1 MVSSCQ
7 TKPLAKRVL
16 GITQS
21 SSHQT
26 IAALTYL
33 ELNLA
38 LPPIVEF
45 EIDNKIVSINAFN
58 AADTQQQL
66 NKQVVNIIASG
77 PSIADVDFAD
87 LLTMATIFINGSI
100 SLTAQHNF
108 TNIVGYVIS
117 DARFIL
123 HQYDILEKY
132 YNGQPLY
139 ATLAVLEALAIVHP
153 EIIEKHHHQM
163 HIIYPVDRPWGVK
176 ANGSEFSRLLLK
188 DALKYQ
194 ALNRKTP
201 LSAFAKHPQFI
212 IDSQHQ
218 PTPIGLSL
226 DITHGFVEAGT
237 VAYVATQLAFSRGA
251 CALHLYGIDLL
262 NNDKPRFYENN
273 ERSAPTTLSDVMS
286 NTIVPSFNLLA
297 KTYQQLGVS
306 TVNHSPISQA
316 LFDFN

>member
-1 MVSSCQ
+1 M
-7 TKPLAKRVL
+7 
-16 GITQS
+16 G
-21 SSHQT
+21 
-26 IAALTYL
+26 
-33 ELNLA
+33 

-45 EIDNKIVSINAFN
+45 ELDNKIISIHAFN
-58 AADTQQQL
+58 AVDTQQHL
-66 NKQVVNIIASG
+66 NKQAVNIIASG
-77 PSIADVDFAD
+77 PSIADVDFAN
-87 LLTMATIFINGSI
+87 LLNTATIFINGSI

-123 HQYDILEKY
+123 HQYDILEKHY
-132 YNGQPLY
+132 TGQPLY
-139 ATLAVLEALAIVHP
+139 ATLAVLEALADAHP
-153 EIIEKHHHQM
+153 EIIEKHHYQM
-163 HIIYPVDRPWGVK
+163 RIIYPVDRPWGVK
-176 ANGSEFSRLLLK
+176 ANDAELSRLLLRE
-188 DALKYQ
+188 DPKYQ
-194 ALNRKTP
+194 ALNTKTP
-201 LSAFAKHPQFI
+201 LSAFAQHPQFV

-218 PTPIGLSL
+218 PASIGLSL

-251 CALHLYGIDLL
+251 GALHLYGIDLL

-297 KTYQQLGVS
+297 KTYQQLGVK

>member
-7 TKPLAKRVL
+7 TKPLAQRVL
-16 GITQS
+16 GIIQS
-21 SSHQT
+21 PNRQI
-26 IAALTYL
+26 IAALKNL

-38 LPPIVEF
+38 LPTIVEF
-45 EIDNKIVSINAFN
+45 DINNQIISIHAFN
-58 AADTQQQL
+58 ATDIGQPL
-66 NKQVVNIIASG
+66 NKQAVNIIASG
-77 PSIADVDFAD
+77 PSIADVDFTD
-87 LLTMATIFINGSI
+87 LLNTATIFINGSI
-100 SLTAQHNF
+100 SLTAQHKF

-132 YNGQPLY
+132 YTGQPLY

-163 HIIYPVDRPWGVK
+163 RIIYPVDRPWGVK
-176 ANGSEFSRLLLK
+176 ANDSEFSRLLLK
-188 DALKYQ
+188 EALKYQ
-194 ALNRKTP
+194 ALNRKTL

-218 PTPIGLSL
+218 PTSIGLSL

-251 CALHLYGIDLL
+251 GALHLYGIDLL
-262 NNDKPRFYENN
+262 NNDKPRFYENK

-286 NTIVPSFNLLA
+286 STIVPSFNLLA
-297 KTYQQLGVS
+297 KTYQQLGVNI
-306 TVNHSPISQA
+306 VNHSPISKS

>member
-1 MVSSCQ
+1 MSNQALGSK
-7 TKPLAKRVL
+7 TIGYDSIIKPS
-16 GITQS
+16 I
-21 SSHQT
+21 

-33 ELNLA
+33 ELNLV
-38 LPPIVEF
+38 LPTIVEF
-45 EIDNKIVSINAFN
+45 DISNQIIPIHAFN
-58 AADTQQQL
+58 AADTQQHL
-66 NKQVVNIIASG
+66 NKQAVNIIDSG

-87 LLTMATIFINGSI
+87 LLTTATIFINGSI

-117 DARFIL
+117 DARFIS
-123 HQYDILEKY
+123 HQCDILEKY
-132 YNGQPLY
+132 YSGQPLY
-139 ATLAVLEALAIVHP
+139 ATLAVLEALAIAHP
-153 EIIEKHHHQM
+153 EIIGKHHHQM
-163 HIIYPVDRPWGVK
+163 RIIYPVDRPWGVK
-176 ANGSEFSRLLLK
+176 ANNSEFSRLLLK
-188 DALKYQ
+188 EEPNYQ
-194 ALNRKTP
+194 VLHSKTP
-201 LSAFAKHPQFI
+201 LSAFAKHPKFV

-218 PTPIGLSL
+218 PAPIGLSL

-251 CALHLYGIDLL
+251 GALHLYGIDLL

-297 KTYQQLGVS
+297 KTYQQLGVK

>member
-7 TKPLAKRVL
+7 TKPLAQRVL

-38 LPPIVEF
+38 LPPIIEF
-45 EIDNKIVSINAFN
+45 NINNQIIPIHAFN
-58 AADTQQQL
+58 AADTQQHL
-66 NKQVVNIIASG
+66 NKQAVNIIASG

-87 LLTMATIFINGSI
+87 LLTTATIFINGSI

-117 DARFIL
+117 DARFIS
-123 HQYDILEKY
+123 HQCDILEKY
-132 YNGQPLY
+132 YSGQPLY
-139 ATLAVLEALAIVHP
+139 ATLAVLEALAITHP
-153 EIIEKHHHQM
+153 EIIDNHHHQIR
-163 HIIYPVDRPWGVK
+163 IIYPVDRPWGVK
-176 ANGSEFSRLLLK
+176 ANNSEFSRLLLK
-188 DALKYQ
+188 EEPKYQ
-194 ALNRKTP
+194 MLNRKIP
-201 LSAFAKHPQFI
+201 LSVFAQHPKFV

-218 PTPIGLSL
+218 PMPIGLSL
-226 DITHGFVEAGT
+226 DITYGFVEAGT

-251 CALHLYGIDLL
+251 GALHLYGIDLL

-297 KTYQQLGVS
+297 KTYQQLGVK